1 MKNKFFRGR
10 NVVIDRRKKK
20 EKSLPKRRIDSLFR
34 DPSSVEKD
42 ESWRGGLRLFL
53 FLMSI
58 AYFRF
63 PIRWKNQ
70 LLPHATSP
78 AVEFSQT
85 SNIPRREKKPSI
97 SIIVAIFD
105 LHSSF
110 TKPLVPLL
118 GRKRGRGATRD
129 IISPTNLSYNSL
141 SLTPLPQS
149 VETKW
154 KRIEIT

>member
-1 MKNKFFRGR
+1 
-10 NVVIDRRKKK
+10 
-20 EKSLPKRRIDSLFR
+20 
-34 DPSSVEKD
+34 
-42 ESWRGGLRLFL
+42 
-53 FLMSI
+53 MSI

-70 LLPHATSP
+70 PLPHATSP

-85 SNIPRREKKPSI
+85 SNIRIPRREKKPSI

-110 TKPLVPLL
+110 TKPLVPPL

-141 SLTPLPQS
+141 SVTPPSTVGRNEVEKDRDYLTQLSFEIIPLSSAYKTVIYRGLVLEDYVISWLAARANPRA
-149 VETKW
+149 K
-154 KRIEIT
+154 

>member
-1 MKNKFFRGR
+1 M
-10 NVVIDRRKKK
+10 VVVRETLSSIEKKK
-20 EKSLPKRRIDSLFR
+20 KKKIFRREKSIRYFRSIKRRERWILERRSL
-34 DPSSVEKD
+34 
-42 ESWRGGLRLFL
+42 LLFF

-63 PIRWKNQ
+63 PTRWKNQ

-85 SNIPRREKKPSI
+85 SNIRIPRREKKPSI